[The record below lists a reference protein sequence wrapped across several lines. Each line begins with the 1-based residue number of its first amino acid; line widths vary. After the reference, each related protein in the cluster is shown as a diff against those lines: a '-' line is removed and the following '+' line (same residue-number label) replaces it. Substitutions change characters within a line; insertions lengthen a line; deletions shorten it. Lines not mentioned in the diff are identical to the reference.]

1 MAEDKQITI
10 FDEGQNT
17 SYDEYKPSLE
27 ELQGELSKFSL
38 TANQSKV
45 YIFLGKYGSKTAPEV
60 CKALKIARTET
71 YHLLSTLQSK
81 GIVSA
86 SFEHPIRFSALSLPK
101 AMKTLVNAEKERVKI
116 LERKEKEIEKLWQ
129 DIPEFANGGKHDQED
144 RFQMLQGS
152 NPINGKLSE
161 MVSDAKTELLLIGSE
176 KIHLK
181 LYHSDIF
188 SEISKKSVG
197 VKILTSCNEKTEYVF
212 EEISP
217 EQKRVIPEKMGNE
230 PCFII
235 KDGSELIFFTK
246 NSPQN
251 SQDMSAMWTD
261 SKQMINSMKLLFE
274 FIWKSSS

>member
-1 MAEDKQITI
+1 MVEENQITI

-27 ELQGELSKFSL
+27 ELQGELSKFNL

-86 SFEHPIRFSALSLPK
+86 SFEHPIRFSALSLSK

-129 DIPEFANGGKHDQED
+129 VIPEFANGGKHDYED
-144 RFQMLQGS
+144 RFQMLQGA
-152 NPINGKLSE
+152 NPINGKLAE
-161 MVSDAKTELLLIGSE
+161 LVSDAKTELLLIGSE

-188 SEISKKSVG
+188 SEISKKSIG

-212 EEISP
+212 EEISSD
-217 EQKRVIPEKMGNE
+217 QKRIIPKAIINE
-230 PCFII
+230 PCFIM
-235 KDGSELIFFTK
+235 KDGTELIFFTK
-246 NSPQN
+246 NSSQSN
-251 SQDMSAMWTD
+251 QDMSAMWTD
-261 SKQMINSMKLLFE
+261 SKQMINSMKMLFE
-274 FIWKSSS
+274 FIWNSSS